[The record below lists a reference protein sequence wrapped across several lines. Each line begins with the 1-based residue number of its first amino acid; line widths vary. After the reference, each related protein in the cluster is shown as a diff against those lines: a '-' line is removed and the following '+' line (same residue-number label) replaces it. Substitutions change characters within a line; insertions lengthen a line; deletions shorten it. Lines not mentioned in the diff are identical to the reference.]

1 MGLYKMREKNLKQR
15 IDSYKKELQKRDK
28 ELNSI
33 NSMLSS
39 STSQSQK
46 LKKEIIRELRSLQIE
61 RSKSLNRRD
70 LKNQIKE
77 RDEQIAFLVNH
88 FGGDQPVDVQES
100 FDANL
105 YSSHSSSQQSRS
117 QALSQID
124 ANLTDALAPF
134 QDSLTPRK
142 QNKLKKHSAYNFIPA
157 TTSTSES
164 DKNNDSML
172 QSIFGNENPL
182 QSNLYKKKKK
192 KKKRKMYDDNED
204 EDDDD
209 DEYESLQRKYG

>member
-46 LKKEIIRELRSLQIE
+46 LKKEIIRELRTLQIE
-61 RSKSLNRRD
+61 RSKGLNRRD

-88 FGGDQPVDVQES
+88 FGSNEEERNEMEQS
-100 FDANL
+100 IDARL
-105 YSSHSSSQQSRS
+105 YSSHSSRS

-134 QDSLTPRK
+134 QSSLTPRK
-142 QNKLKKHSAYNFIPA
+142 QNKDKLSSSAYHFVPA
-157 TTSTSES
+157 TSES
-164 DKNNDSML
+164 SENNKNDSML
-172 QSIFGNENPL
+172 HAIFGDANPL
-182 QSNLYKKKKK
+182 RSSSHKKKKK
-192 KKKRKMYDDNED
+192 KIRSRYDEDEEEDDN
-204 EDDDD
+204 DD
-209 DEYESLQRKYG
+209 Q